1 MYRIR
6 KIFEA
11 CSTALI
17 LGSNL
22 SSKIQLL
29 YIAFYLPLKR
39 LLGLKKE
46 SVFAVSLKK
55 FGKVFTAYITDG
67 SDLGVLREIF
77 IEEQY
82 AIELGT
88 APRTILDIG
97 SNVGFSVLY
106 FSLKYPDADIYAC
119 EPDPRTYK
127 KLVRNITGL
136 QHVHTFDGAI
146 GDADEL
152 MSFYVHPESSMSSSF
167 IDRTGSEKPIKVPTK
182 RLATFLEE
190 EGLTSV
196 DLVKFDVEGSEF
208 RIFSSFDNM
217 ERISALVGELHLDL
231 IDVSEDSFMDLFGSY
246 SYEKVKLS
254 SKRYLL
260 KFKKITH
267 V

>member
-11 CSTALI
+11 CSTAMI

-39 LLGLKKE
+39 LLGIKKE

-55 FGKVFTAYITDG
+55 LGKVFTVHITDG
-67 SDLGVLREIF
+67 SDIGVLREIF

-82 AIELGT
+82 AIELAT
-88 APRTILDIG
+88 TPKTILDIG

-106 FSLKYPDADIYAC
+106 FNIKYPDADIYAC

-127 KLVRNITGL
+127 KLMRNIETL
-136 QHVHTFDGAI
+136 QNIHAFNGAI
-146 GDADEL
+146 GDVDGL
-152 MSFYVHPESSMSSSF
+152 ISFYIHPESSMSSSF

-182 RLATFLEE
+182 KLSTFLEE
-190 EGLTSV
+190 KGLRSI

-217 ERISALVGELHLDL
+217 ERISVLVGELHLDL
-231 IDVSEDSFMDLFGSY
+231 IDVSEDSFMSLFGNY
-246 SYEKVKLS
+246 SCEKVKLS